1 MQQMLSIS
9 PESKE
14 YTAEKDSFNEN
25 AIQTYDRVTQT
36 LDGVIVYLENSKEH
50 DDKIEEFKNMK
61 TTFITVFDV
70 WKSAVEEEMVAYEEQ
85 SGFVELPGQT
95 YFDNARNAIDVPNK
109 DAISKVL
116 NTDRDYYQAFVT
128 LQNMLRRDPR
138 LDSFTSEN
146 NSYEENA
153 QQALTRTEEGAVLML
168 DYLRL
173 YDAENPS
180 IKTLEDQ
187 LDVFKDNFELWKT
200 DVDSYVN
207 AYVEGNGFLKVAA
220 QDEFNTARGII
231 D

>member
-1 MQQMLSIS
+1 
-9 PESKE
+9 
-14 YTAEKDSFNEN
+14 
-25 AIQTYDRVTQT
+25 
-36 LDGVIVYLENSKEH
+36 
-50 DDKIEEFKNMK
+50 
-61 TTFITVFDV
+61 
-70 WKSAVEEEMVAYEEQ
+70 
-85 SGFVELPGQT
+85 
-95 YFDNARNAIDVPNK
+95 
-109 DAISKVL
+109 
-116 NTDRDYYQAFVT
+116 
-128 LQNMLRRDPR
+128 
-138 LDSFTSEN
+138 
-146 NSYEENA
+146 
-153 QQALTRTEEGAVLML
+153 ML